1 MPTPTTLIKVFY
13 VSDMRE
19 GPLVFGTTDGTRTE
33 GGLYINVDG
42 QPILSAFVFL
52 DTPEN
57 HNLLKAYRAA
67 YATWKAAE
75 PNVYEMSNA
84 AKRP

>member
-1 MPTPTTLIKVFY
+1 MTKVFY

-19 GPLVFGTTDGTRTE
+19 GPLVYGETDGTRTE

-57 HNLLKAYRAA
+57 HNLLKAYREE
-67 YATWKAAE
+67 YAMWKAEE
-75 PNVYEMSNA
+75 PNVYELSNLI
-84 AKRP
+84 KRP

>member
-1 MPTPTTLIKVFY
+1 MKVFY

-19 GPLVFGTTDGTRTE
+19 GPLVFGETDGTRIE
-33 GGLYINVDG
+33 NGLGLYINVDSK
-42 QPILSAFVFL
+42 PILSAFVFL

-67 YATWKAAE
+67 YAMWKAEE
-75 PNVYEMSNA
+75 PNVHELSNLI
-84 AKRP
+84 KRP